1 MSLVIQPGR
10 VSSQRLRQ
18 IPRGKEKEEKSP
30 TEGETDPDLA
40 GFAAGSNGD
49 GWRGRK
55 EENGNGMKGN
65 EETREPRRKSKSRKN
80 KVTAG
85 ELVPGHAGSLERFQP
100 CARPSAQGCDGLI
113 ASGVK
118 SDSRFWYLLR
128 KSFGGI
134 PWLADRKGRK
144 QQQ

>member
-10 VSSQRLRQ
+10 VSSQRLQQ
-18 IPRGKEKEEKSP
+18 IQGGKKRRKKPYRRRERPRSGWVCCCQ
-30 TEGETDPDLA
+30 
-40 GFAAGSNGD
+40 NRD

-55 EENGNGMKGN
+55 EENGNGMKRN

-85 ELVPGHAGSLERFQP
+85 ELMPGHAGSLERFQP

-113 ASGVK
+113 APGVK

>member
-10 VSSQRLRQ
+10 VSSQRLQQ
-18 IPRGKEKEEKSP
+18 IRGGKKRRKKPYRRRER
-30 TEGETDPDLA
+30 PDLA

-49 GWRGRK
+49 RWRGRK
-55 EENGNGMKGN
+55 EENGNGMKRN
-65 EETREPRRKSKSRKN
+65 EETRETRRKSKSRKN